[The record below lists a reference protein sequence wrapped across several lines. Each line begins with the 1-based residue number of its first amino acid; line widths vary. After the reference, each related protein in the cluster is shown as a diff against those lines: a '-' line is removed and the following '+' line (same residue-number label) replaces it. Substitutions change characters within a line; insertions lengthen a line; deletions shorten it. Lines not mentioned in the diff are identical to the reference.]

1 MTSNFSIID
10 SEVDKTAL
18 VYSGARVKNSL
29 LCTGTSIGNY
39 SRVDYSKLNEKV
51 RIDRNNHI
59 YQSSLARYSYTGMG
73 VVVMHAEIGAFTS
86 ISWNV
91 SIGGADHAYSRMT
104 QHSFLYND
112 VDNIRPDTET
122 TAYDRFVKPVTV
134 GCDVWIAAGA
144 VITRGVTIGHGAVI
158 GANSVVTK
166 DIPPYAIAVGS
177 PAKIIKYRFSSD
189 VISLLLELK
198 WWDWPI
204 AKIKANYSI
213 LVEQPKIDRLKEL
226 LRDSNG

>member
-1 MTSNFSIID
+1 MTVSFLSID
-10 SEVDKTAL
+10 STIAETAL
-18 VYSGARVKNSL
+18 VYSGARIRNSI
-29 LCTGTSIGNY
+29 LCTESSVGNY
-39 SRVDYSKLNEKV
+39 SRVDNSTLSEKV

-59 YQSSLARYSYTGMG
+59 YESTLSRFSYTGMG
-73 VVVMHAEIGAFTS
+73 SVVMHAEIGAFTS

-91 SIGGADHAYSRMT
+91 SIGGADHDYSRMT

-122 TAYDRFVKPVTV
+122 AAYDRFANPVNV

-158 GANSVVTK
+158 GANSVVTR
-166 DIPPYAIAVGS
+166 DVPAYGIAIGS
-177 PAKIIKYRFSSD
+177 PAKVIKYRFSSD